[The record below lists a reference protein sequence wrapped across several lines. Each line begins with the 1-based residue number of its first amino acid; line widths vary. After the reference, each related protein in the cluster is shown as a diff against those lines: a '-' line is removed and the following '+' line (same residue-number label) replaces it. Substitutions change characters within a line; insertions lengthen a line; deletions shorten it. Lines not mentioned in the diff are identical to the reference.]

1 MSTAPTKNQ
10 KLLDWV
16 KEVAELTQ
24 PDKIQWCNGSKDE
37 YNLLMQEEIK
47 AGLAIPLKRENS
59 FLFRTD
65 PSDVARVENRTFISS
80 LKKEDAGPTN
90 NWVAPDE
97 LKKTMSA
104 LYKGSMKGRTLF
116 VIPFSMGPIGSDIS
130 KIGIELTDS
139 PYVVLNMHI
148 MTRVGTKV
156 LEVLGDKGEFVPC
169 LHASGK
175 PLQPGE
181 SDNGKWPCAP
191 IDKKYISHFPEE
203 RLIWSYGSGYG
214 GNALLGKKCLALRI
228 ASVLARAFATAIV
241 PFRRTG
247 FSNTPI
253 GPFQTTVLAVL
264 AASANSSAD
273 FGPTSRPIL
282 SAGIFSTS
290 T

>member
-156 LEVLGDKGEFVPC
+156 LEV
-169 LHASGK
+169 
-175 PLQPGE
+175 
-181 SDNGKWPCAP
+181 
-191 IDKKYISHFPEE
+191 
-203 RLIWSYGSGYG
+203 
-214 GNALLGKKCLALRI
+214 
-228 ASVLARAFATAIV
+228 
-241 PFRRTG
+241 
-247 FSNTPI
+247 
-253 GPFQTTVLAVL
+253 
-264 AASANSSAD
+264 
-273 FGPTSRPIL
+273 
-282 SAGIFSTS
+282 
-290 T
+290 